1 MRTVL
6 AALAI
11 LVILVPLTSGCK
23 AVDLQPPP
31 TPQPTHATPMSPL
44 PTATP
49 PRPTPPTSTATPELA
64 FQSYVS
70 PTLGLS
76 LSYPAD
82 WVLRETE
89 TGVVCGTSLRVVQ
102 GGALTDGAGLAVSVD
117 PLADAPWQDVGEL
130 CVGQA
135 SVFRSE
141 EMQISAPQS
150 HAIGGQDGAMITLEG
165 RPPLGDTPMAGMVA
179 VTIWQEM
186 AYTFVGLSV
195 AEQWSTYGPSL
206 ERMIDEVRFTQR
218 EKTMFPP
225 DGWEPDDSIAEASE
239 IEMGAP
245 QAHDLHIDGDRDYV
259 RFQATRGHVYTIET
273 ANLAQHIDTRIF
285 LYDHEGKLLA
295 QNDDGRAAEEL
306 WASRLIWTAEKTN
319 VLYLMVKDLGDDHAG
334 PGTSY
339 DLRIWEEVHFV
350 EDEYEPDDSPALATL
365 LKPGLPQP
373 HNLHIPGD
381 QDWVRF
387 EATAGNIYVIETYNL
402 GPDVDTMLHLFDEEG
417 NELVWD
423 DNGRAEDEALA
434 SRIVWTAQRGVSLY
448 VMVHDAED
456 DAAGPGTEY
465 SLRLIETWP

>member
-1 MRTVL
+1 MRTTL

-23 AVDLQPPP
+23 AVDLEPPP
-31 TPQPTHATPMSPL
+31 TPQPTHATPTSPL

-76 LSYPAD
+76 LSYPSD
-82 WVLRETE
+82 WVFKETE
-89 TGVVCGTSLRVVQ
+89 TGVVFGTSLRVVQ

-117 PLADAPWQDVGEL
+117 PLADAPWQDLQEM
-130 CVGQA
+130 CISQA
-135 SVFRSE
+135 SVFTSQ
-141 EMQISAPQS
+141 EMQIGDPQPLVIGEQAG
-150 HAIGGQDGAMITLEG
+150 AIITLQG
-165 RPPLGDTPMAGMVA
+165 TPPLSETPVAGMVA
-179 VTIWQEM
+179 VTIWEDT
-186 AYTFVGLSV
+186 AYTLIGLSV
-195 AEQWSTYGPSL
+195 AEHWTTYGPSL

-218 EKTMFPP
+218 EQTMSPP
-225 DGWEPDDSIAEASE
+225 DRWEPDDSIAEASE
-239 IEMGAP
+239 IKMGAP

-402 GPDVDTMLHLFDEEG
+402 GPDLDTVLHLFDEEG
-417 NELVWD
+417 NELARD

-434 SRIVWTAQRGVSLY
+434 SRIMWTAQRGVSLY
-448 VMVHDAED
+448 VMVHDAVD

-465 SLRLIETWP
+465 SLRLIQTWP